1 MRLPVLR
8 LATILCLC
16 ALAGSIA
23 LLAQESPTPSSPY
36 PNTPSKA
43 GANASGG
50 NGQGANYDAKSGY
63 QYVDH
68 FSGPAWAIDP
78 NHPVDFAWP
87 GRTSINDFRPEPRD
101 VFHMMDQ
108 VITEVPELGPDGKAV
123 LDPNGRPVT
132 ERKLM
137 PLQFNIPNDH
147 DPLNPDQ
154 QAVFGRNT
162 WLLWCGGDESFWAWL
177 LSKGEGGVVIVH

>member
-43 GANASGG
+43 GANASGE

-68 FSGPAWAIDP
+68 FSGPAWAVDP
-78 NHPVDFAWP
+78 NHPVDFEWP
-87 GRTSINDFRPEPRD
+87 GRTSINDFGPRPRAG
-101 VFHMMDQ
+101 FLMM
-108 VITEVPELGPDGKAV
+108 
-123 LDPNGRPVT
+123 GRGLR
-132 ERKLM
+132 E
-137 PLQFNIPNDH
+137 
-147 DPLNPDQ
+147 
-154 QAVFGRNT
+154 
-162 WLLWCGGDESFWAWL
+162 
-177 LSKGEGGVVIVH
+177 